1 MAKII
6 GLTGMYFAGKN
17 CVASLLEERG
27 FPVLDVDKL
36 GHEAIEAGKEAI
48 VRRFGPDVLIRRN
61 AEDEADG
68 QRQTIDRRKLGEK
81 VFGNSQA
88 LADLEAIVHPEANRL
103 TEKWIQN
110 QNGKTCVI
118 NAALLHKSSA
128 FEKLDVIIIVE
139 APFFDRLRRAKK
151 RDHLSWITLL
161 KRFGSQK
168 QFKAQY
174 LRAKADIYRVDNRGY
189 SSLEFRQIKEK
200 LEGRIGAILS
210 GEGIY

>member
-6 GLTGMYFAGKN
+6 GLTGMYCAGKN
-17 CVASLLEERG
+17 CVASLLEDRG

-48 VRRFGPDVLIRRN
+48 IRRFGSDVLIRRN
-61 AEDEADG
+61 TEDEADR
-68 QRQTIDRRKLGEK
+68 QRQTVDRRKLGEK
-81 VFGNSQA
+81 VFGNPQG

-128 FEKLDVIIIVE
+128 FEKLDCIIIVE
-139 APFFDRLRRAKK
+139 APFFDRLRRARQ

-168 QFKAQY
+168 KFKAQY
-174 LRAKADIYRVDNRGY
+174 LCAKADIYRIDNRGY
-189 SSLEFRQIKEK
+189 SPHEFPQVNGELKD
-200 LEGRIGAILS
+200 RIGAILS
-210 GEGIY
+210 GEGIH